1 MKKILIT
8 TDQIYLHGGIEKVM
22 STKVNYW
29 ANQPSVEVWILT
41 TEQNDL
47 PPRYTLDNR
56 VKCIDLG
63 INYNRKKSYLS
74 IENIVKAFQHFIKQ
88 KKAIKNLKP
97 TTIIS
102 PNYSFDHFWLPF
114 IKGDAVLIKERHSS
128 GYQAFKQQIKL
139 SFLTRIKSR
148 FNSWI
153 ATKYDY
159 IVVLN
164 EDEKQYISSNNVV
177 VIPNPIDLSE
187 LVANNEAKQVV
198 AAGRLSPIK
207 GFNKLIDAWALI
219 HAAKPD
225 WHLHIYGED
234 YLETKQHLQH
244 QIDILGLK
252 DSVELK
258 GSVPNIPMVM
268 SNYSIYAMT
277 SESECFPMVL
287 LEALSVGLPIVS
299 FDCPNGPRNI
309 IINGEDGILVS
320 LDNIRE
326 LALTMLSLMDNLP
339 MRISMSMNA
348 KQNIKRFSTA
358 TVMQQWN
365 VLLGLK

>member
-1 MKKILIT
+1 MKTILIT

-29 ANQPSVEVWILT
+29 VNQPDVEVCILT

-47 PPRYTLDNR
+47 PPRYSLDNR
-56 VKCIDLG
+56 VKLIDLG
-63 INYNRKKSYLS
+63 VNYNRKKSYLS
-74 IENIVKAFQHFIKQ
+74 IENIVKAIQHFIKQ
-88 KKAIKNLKP
+88 KKAIRKLKP
-97 TTIIS
+97 NAIIS

-114 IKGDAVLIKERHSS
+114 IKGNAVLIKERHSS

-139 SFLTRIKSR
+139 SFLTHIKSM
-148 FNSWI
+148 FNNWI
-153 ATKYDY
+153 SAKYDY

-177 VIPNPIDLSE
+177 VIPNPIELSE
-187 LVANNEAKQVV
+187 LVANQNAKKII

-219 HAAKPD
+219 HAARQD
-225 WHLHIYGED
+225 WQLHIYGEN
-234 YLETKQHLQH
+234 YLETKQRLQH
-244 QIDILGLK
+244 QIDVLGLQ
-252 DSVELK
+252 SCVELRD
-258 GSVPNIPMVM
+258 SVPNIPIVM
-268 SNYSIYAMT
+268 TDYSLYTMT

-309 IINGEDGILVS
+309 IKNREDGILVP
-320 LDNIRE
+320 LDNIKE
-326 LALTMLSLMDNLP
+326 LASTILSLMDNLP
-339 MRISMSMNA
+339 MRISMGINA
-348 KQNIKRFSTA
+348 KQNIKRFSTT
-358 TVMQQWN
+358 TVMQQWD